1 MFSFYEYTLYNECFI
16 VCWMVYVY
24 LLVYVFFCLY
34 VQCVNLLEAD
44 CVVEDPNSF
53 EEDPLETFEQGKWIL
68 PLHFCLYQNITYNNV
83 YFWIFV

>member
-1 MFSFYEYTLYNECFI
+1 
-16 VCWMVYVY
+16 MVYVY

-53 EEDPLETFEQGKWIL
+53 EEDPLETFEQGK
-68 PLHFCLYQNITYNNV
+68 
-83 YFWIFV
+83 